1 MQYDLNTKI
10 KYNGEDI
17 ASENIKKSGNKLIA
31 MLEELLSGK
40 GVAEKK
46 HILEDE
52 YGMIMTEELEG
63 RMQNMCNLSELVEE
77 RGMRRGIAQGI
88 TQGIAQGIT
97 QGIAQERIAAVE
109 RMMKANVTK
118 EQIISFG
125 YTEDEI
131 EKVESTLYE
140 RI

>member
-1 MQYDLNTKI
+1 MQFDLKTKI

-77 RGMRRGIAQGI
+77 RGMRRGIAQ
-88 TQGIAQGIT
+88 
-97 QGIAQERIAAVE
+97 ERIAAVE